1 MRFRYDG
8 AMGVLQADT
17 VVAGRYRLLHELG
30 EGGMGSVW
38 VAYDKKLRR
47 PVALK
52 MLKHGYLDS
61 GEALTRFEREAMAV
75 ARLRSPNIV
84 ELHDYGIH
92 EGAPYMVM
100 ELLEGRDLSAKLKR
114 AGRLRLDV
122 VARIVGQ
129 VAKALTVAHDQGIVH
144 RDLKPANVFL
154 VRAGEE
160 EIVKVFDFGIA
171 KLAREDDGVVT
182 VSGALVGTPAYM
194 SP

>member
-61 GEALTRFEREAMAV
+61 GEALARFEREAMAV